1 MEPKLREAKC
11 RGKGFATYPAGRR
24 RLREDKVPLPLLD
37 ERGLARAEMAAGVP
51 LHQSTYGGNPC
62 ARTIVMETPD
72 KPESKQKAKQL
83 TRERAMLAASIS
95 GRLCDWSG

>member
-1 MEPKLREAKC
+1 MKDTSTQESMMEPKLREAKC

-51 LHQSTYGGNPC
+51 LHPEYVRGEPLRPHHCDGN
-62 ARTIVMETPD
+62 
-72 KPESKQKAKQL
+72 
-83 TRERAMLAASIS
+83 TRQA
-95 GRLCDWSG
+95 